1 MPRMTFEQFGR
12 GLNTNGARGPDGHS
26 RVSRNM
32 HHNKGTARAILREGT
47 MRVWATK
54 TEAPTW
60 NIFEFANAS
69 GTVFRLCKVN
79 DELETFS
86 LTAATAKTDLGLA
99 MSTAGRADFATT
111 QGLAF
116 IADQKAAFYVT
127 NGATV
132 KAVGRAA
139 PSSALSPTETSA
151 AAASGFGVGTYRCA
165 YSFYNPTFDM
175 ESIPRAYES
184 VTKANANT
192 GIRVTTPT
200 DPADGYTT
208 MYFYRTRVGEVGP
221 YFRAGSSTTFGSTF
235 DYTVLDADL
244 GFAATPYSTVHN
256 ADGEIVTVI
265 PDSPKFTAMHK
276 EYLHAYASTSKA
288 LRDSW
293 SDLSKP
299 CQFTTSSIAQN
310 PASYHDVEPG
320 QGRIATGLNSFN
332 GSLVYFKDYSI
343 TVKNGDIDPST
354 WVWNVVVDGIGCVA
368 PWTRALAPNIGI
380 FFCGHDGI
388 YLFDLN
394 SVTKISD
401 KPNGVGIGE
410 DYRNLKFSLV
420 ENWWGVWNETTR
432 EYWIGVTTS
441 SATTYPDRV
450 YCYAFD
456 TGAWSTLEFGMGLL
470 LPTCAGVVTNSS
482 SVKRVYVGLS
492 DGHALETGLIATKR
506 DGPISGT
513 VTGVCTTPSDE
524 FRVEDSGASFY
535 STGNGLVGLVVTVR
549 YSATNYVSRVIAGSS
564 GTALSVADAWPS
576 DNTGKTYFIG
586 AVRGT
591 LAVEQWDADDAGPKH
606 YHAINGTWAKQ
617 SHSIPVRVGFTLDD
631 DSIPT
636 YHGTEFDCKD
646 IRFSSPVGD
655 RGTQIGPYIDIIG
668 TDCDLEVTLLEV
680 DHDSM
685 DTRRPGN

>member
-47 MRVWATK
+47 MRVWAAK

-127 NGATV
+127 NGATTI
-132 KAVGRAA
+132 AVGRAA
-139 PSSALSPTETSA
+139 PTGALSPTETSA
-151 AAASGFGVGTYRCA
+151 AAASGFGTGTYRCA

-175 ESIPRAYES
+175 ESIPKAYES

-208 MYFYRTRVGEVGP
+208 MRFYRTRVNETAP
-221 YFRAGSSTTFGSTF
+221 FFLAGTSTSFSSTF
-235 DYTVLDADL
+235 DYLVLDADL
-244 GFAATPYSTVHN
+244 GFASYPYSTVHN

-265 PDSPKFTAMHK
+265 PDSPKFVAAHK
-276 EYLHAYASTSKA
+276 EYTHAYASTSHP
-288 LRDSW
+288 LRASW
-293 SDLSKP
+293 SDLAKP

-320 QGRIATGLNSFN
+320 QGRIATGHNSFN
-332 GSLVYFKDYSI
+332 GSMVYFKDYSI

-388 YLFDLN
+388 YLFDLQ

-410 DYRNLKFSLV
+410 DYLALKFSLV
-420 ENWWGVWNETTR
+420 ENWWGIWNETTR

-456 TGAWSTLEFGMGLL
+456 TGAWSTLEFGQGLI
-470 LPTCAGVVTNSS
+470 LPSCAGAVTNSS
-482 SVKRVYVGLS
+482 SVKRVYLGSS
-492 DGHALETGLIATKR
+492 DGYALETGLTATKR

-513 VTGVCTTPSDE
+513 VTGTATSVTGNH
-524 FRVEDSGASFY
+524 VNDSGATFY
-535 STGNGLVGLVVTVR
+535 TTGDALTGLVLTVRMSAISYESKLITGNTATQIQVG
-549 YSATNYVSRVIAGSS
+549 SAWTGA
-564 GTALSVADAWPS
+564 P
-576 DNTGKTYFIG
+576 TGKTYFIG

-591 LAVEQWDADDAGPKH
+591 LAVEQWDKDDAGPKH
-606 YHAINGTWAKQ
+606 FHAINGTWAKQ
-617 SHSIPVRVGFTLDD
+617 THSIPVRVGFTLDD

-636 YHGTEFDCKD
+636 YHGTEFNQLDV
-646 IRFSSPVGD
+646 RFSSPVGD
-655 RGTQIGPYIDIIG
+655 RGVQIGPYLDTIG
-668 TDCDLEVTLLEV
+668 TDHPLELTLLEV
-680 DHDSM
+680 DYDDM
-685 DTRRPGN
+685 DTRRPSN